1 MSSSAKWMKFWN
13 PAAIRLKAHQSDCSS
28 RGGESGGRVY
38 FGLTDLITAASSE
51 GIDAGTSGGS

>member
-1 MSSSAKWMKFWN
+1 MKFWN
-13 PAAIRLKAHQSDCSS
+13 PAAIHLKAHQSDCSS

-51 GIDAGTSGGS
+51 GIDAGTSRGS